1 MPHEL
6 NNTIA
11 LLENTPAAVNA
22 LLRHLPEFWTTR
34 SEGENTWNAWDV
46 VGHLIYAEHA
56 DWIPRMALILES
68 GEAKAFEPFD
78 RQGHRKLYAGRSLE
92 QLLDEFAVVRA
103 ANLTRLRALNLT
115 DEQLE
120 RKGLHPALGSVTLNE
135 MLATWAA
142 HDLTHLHQI
151 ARVMSYQYRDA
162 VGPFRAF
169 LGVMQCAG
177 HSAP

>member
-6 NNTIA
+6 NNTVA

-22 LLRHLPEFWTTR
+22 LLRHLPEFWTAR
-34 SEGENTWNAWDV
+34 REGENTWNVWDV

-56 DWIPRMALILES
+56 DWIPRMVLILES

-78 RQGHRKLYAGRSLE
+78 RQGHRKLCAGKSLE
-92 QLLDEFAVVRA
+92 QLLDEFAVMRA
-103 ANLTRLRALNLT
+103 ANLARLRALNLT

-135 MLATWAA
+135 LLATWAA
-142 HDLTHLHQI
+142 HDLTHLHQM